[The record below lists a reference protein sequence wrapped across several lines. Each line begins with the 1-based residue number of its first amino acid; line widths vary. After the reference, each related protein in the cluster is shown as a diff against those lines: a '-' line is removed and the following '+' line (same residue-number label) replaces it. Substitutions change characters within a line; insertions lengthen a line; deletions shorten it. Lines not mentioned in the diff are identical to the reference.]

1 MNLMDLI
8 AQVISGEQ
16 GANSPTR
23 GERETRASKG
33 SSPQSPLSPL
43 SRTDM
48 HNAGPADRWLLYFTD
63 HDSVEVTFAP
73 PASHAE
79 ALVHSPGAIAA
90 EPLPEV
96 AHGPVPAGLM
106 ALFDACVQA
115 SLYGYEDRVALL
127 AMLAL
132 DPEGTRGLIEAM
144 HSRTGRCRRCRHFR
158 RPGLSDGYCTG
169 RDDLPHVYGFMHEPP
184 GDGGARCNTFDEG
197 DGGIPKAR

>member
-8 AQVISGEQ
+8 ARAISGEQ

-33 SSPQSPLSPL
+33 SSPQSPQSPQ
-43 SRTDM
+43 SRTDT
-48 HNAGPADRWLLYFTD
+48 HNPGPVNRWLLHFTD
-63 HDSVEVTFAP
+63 HDPVDVTFSP

-79 ALVHSPGAIAA
+79 VLVHSPGAIAA

-96 AHGPVPAGLM
+96 APAPVPADLT

-115 SLYGYEDRVALL
+115 GLYGEEDRAALP

-132 DPEGTRGLIEAM
+132 DPDGARGLIEAM
-144 HSRTGRCRRCRHFR
+144 HSRIGRCRRCRHYR
-158 RPGLSDGYCTG
+158 QPGQSEGYCTG
-169 RDDLPHVYGFMHEPP
+169 RDDLPPVYGFMHELP
-184 GDGGARCNTFDEG
+184 GDGGARCDAFDA
-197 DGGIPKAR
+197 GG